1 MDEMLPDE
9 IRVIRDSVNRFME
22 TEVNPVMDG
31 FEGRG
36 EFPRDLVK
44 KAGGTPA
51 FTAASFR
58 NPSAVPISVMSRR
71 RWSARNWRAMTC
83 GSPPATT
90 NRDRPV
96 RNASTRAARWSRS

>member
-44 KAGGTPA
+44 NAGDAGFYGCVFPESVGGTDLGYL
-51 FTAASFR
+51 AATVVSEEL
-58 NPSAVPISVMSRR
+58 
-71 RWSARNWRAMTC
+71 ARNDC
-83 GSPPATT
+83 GSLPATT

-96 RNASTRAARWSRS
+96 RNASMREAQWSRS